1 MSAITS
7 DPPAPTGTLPYIENP
22 YHPFRR
28 RTREVRIG
36 TVGVG
41 GANPIRVQSMTTTRT
56 QDIEA
61 TTAQVLS
68 LVEAGC
74 EIVRITAPTVAD
86 TKAIGAVRQR
96 VRAMGIAVPFV
107 ADIHFSPAAA
117 LAATEHVEKLRVNPG
132 NFADSRKFAVRDY
145 TDGEYQAELERV
157 AMRFT
162 PVVLACKERGVAMRI
177 GTNHGSLSDRVMNRF
192 GDSPEGMVESALEFV
207 RICES
212 HGYHD
217 IVLSMK
223 ASNPKVMIA
232 AYRLLVARMDAEGM
246 AYPLHLGVTEA
257 GNGDDARIKSATGIG
272 SLLLDGLGDTIRVS
286 LAEDPEAEIP
296 VAQALVR
303 LCAQPF
309 APAAAHTDDAVVA
322 QPPSATVAPLL
333 PSDRS
338 RRSIFTADAQPD
350 SSSAIP
356 SSWPQ
361 PEATFVPAAPPPLP
375 WDPFHYARRATWPV
389 QLGGLQLGEGTTIA
403 VAGQVP
409 NRETVAL
416 PVLGAGRLKGHR
428 PDALVLDLHTPDD
441 LDRARHLAWKGEGV
455 AGRGLI
461 ARGEQPDLLQAALPS
476 VEGVCLVLQV
486 DRIAAEGTQQIVE
499 ALAQGTASSGK
510 ALWLELDLGDARE
523 EATGDPEATVSSADG
538 TGAGETPALPGDRPD
553 LRPRSHGSVWGDR
566 DRRHRVEALV
576 GLAQTCVAAGQRN
589 LLLGLRTGHAA
600 TFVCGTRLLAAL
612 LAAVDLPLPLA
623 LEAPRGEEPML
634 QGAAALGSLLCDG
647 VGDLVQAGTVLL
659 AFDLLQGAGARLTR
673 TDYVACPSCGR
684 TLFDLQT
691 TTDRIKA
698 STAHLQGV
706 KIAIMGC
713 VVNGPG
719 EMADADFGYMGGSP
733 GHVNLYV
740 GKDCVERNVPE
751 EEADARL
758 IALIRAHGRWM
769 EPGAADE

>member
-1 MSAITS
+1 MI
-7 DPPAPTGTLPYIENP
+7 DPVAPTGTLPYSENP
-22 YHPFRR
+22 YRPFRR
-28 RTREVRIG
+28 RTREVLIG

-86 TKAIGAVRQR
+86 AKAIGAVRAR
-96 VRAMGIAVPFV
+96 VRAMGITVPFV
-107 ADIHFSPAAA
+107 ADIHFSPAVAM
-117 LAATEHVEKLRVNPG
+117 AATEHVEKVRVNPG

-145 TDGEYQAELERV
+145 TDAEYQAELERV
-157 AMRFT
+157 ATRFA

-212 HGYHD
+212 LGYHD

-296 VAQALVR
+296 VAATIVR

-309 APAAAHTDDAVVA
+309 APAAADLDGAVAA
-322 QPPSATVAPLL
+322 QPPTPAGVPSL
-333 PSDRS
+333 PSDRG
-338 RRSIFTADAQPD
+338 RRSIFTPDTQPD
-350 SSSAIP
+350 SSGVIP
-356 SSWPQ
+356 SIRLQ
-361 PEATFVPAAPPPLP
+361 PEADFVPAAPPLP
-375 WDPFHYARRATWPV
+375 WDPFHYTRRATRPV
-389 QLGGLQLGEGTTIA
+389 QLGGLQVGAGATIA
-403 VAGQVP
+403 VAGLVP
-409 NRETVAL
+409 DREPVAL
-416 PVLGAGRLKGHR
+416 PVLGSRGLKGNR
-428 PDALVLDLHTPDD
+428 PDTLVLDLRTAAD
-441 LDRARHLAWKGEGV
+441 LDRARQLAWKGEGV
-455 AGRGLI
+455 AARALI
-461 ARGEQPDLLQAALPS
+461 ARSEQPDLLEAALPF
-476 VEGVCLVLQV
+476 VEGARLVLPATRV
-486 DRIAAEGTQQIVE
+486 VAEDTPHIVE
-499 ALAQGTASSGK
+499 ALARSTASSGK
-510 ALWLELDLGDARE
+510 ALWLELDSDAIHE
-523 EATGDPEATVSSADG
+523 TVPGEAGTT
-538 TGAGETPALPGDRPD
+538 TGAGETLALPVARPI
-553 LRPRSHGSVWGDR
+553 
-566 DRRHRVEALV
+566 EALAE
-576 GLAQTCVAAGQRN
+576 LAWACVAAGQTN
-589 LLLGLRTGHAA
+589 LLLSLRGTQAA
-600 TFVCGTRLLAAL
+600 TLVRGTRLLAAL
-612 LAAVDLPLPLA
+612 LAAMDLPLPIA

-647 VGDLVQAGTVLL
+647 VGDLVQAGTVAL

-698 STAHLQGV
+698 RTAHLQGV

-740 GKDCVERNVPE
+740 GKECVERNVPE
-751 EEADARL
+751 GAADERL
-758 IALIRAHGRWM
+758 IALIRAHGRWI
-769 EPGAADE
+769 EPDANDE